1 MITMNFTDY
10 QMKSDLTAVYPEDR
24 ALEYLCLGLASEAG
38 EVAGKLKKIIRDN
51 KSEINEDTKYSLVSE
66 LGDVLWYVSQIA
78 LELNVPL
85 DVVAHENIAKLK
97 DRLERGKI
105 SGSGDSR

>member
-1 MITMNFTDY
+1 MNFTDY
-10 QMKSDLTAVYPEDR
+10 QMKSDLTAVYPEDK

-38 EVAGKLKKIIRDN
+38 EVAGKLKKIIRDSN
-51 KSEINEDTKYSLVSE
+51 SSITEDAKFALVGE
-66 LGDVLWYVSQIA
+66 LGDVLWYISQIA

-97 DRLERGKI
+97 DRQDRGKI